1 VADVRDEGAA
11 WDELLDTL
19 DHAVAAP
26 DRLPDPAEI
35 ARLVR
40 RGMDEGSVDRELDPD
55 ACGRWIAA
63 LARTHAAVVAEH
75 PDLDPDTEL
84 ALLRLVV
91 TRWLHPRRLDR
102 D

>member
-1 VADVRDEGAA
+1 MADATTS
-11 WDELLDTL
+11 WDELLDAL

-26 DRLPDPAEI
+26 DRPVDPAEI

-40 RGMDEGSVDRELDPD
+40 QGMDEGSVDRELDPE

-63 LARTHAAVVAEH
+63 LTRTHAAVVAEH
-75 PDLDPDTEL
+75 PDLDSDTEL
-84 ALLRLVV
+84 ALLRVVV

>member
-1 VADVRDEGAA
+1 VPDPTTSA
-11 WDELLDTL
+11 WDRLLDAV

-26 DRLPDPAEI
+26 DRPVEPDHL

-40 RGMDEGSVDRELDPD
+40 DAVAEGSVDRELDPED
-55 ACGRWIAA
+55 CGRWIAA
-63 LARTHAAVVAEH
+63 LARTHANVVAEH

-102 D
+102 